1 MSQMCGR
8 DAGIA
13 AECLV
18 WGGPP
23 WARLQRGSGTGSRL
37 ADLAKQGCSFLAIS
51 LKASRPALH
60 FKRPTESRSEVD
72 NPNAG
77 IPPGSR

>member
-18 WGGPP
+18 WGKAAEGQASSPGAAGQTP
-23 WARLQRGSGTGSRL
+23 
-37 ADLAKQGCSFLAIS
+37 GCSFLAIS
-51 LKASRPALH
+51 LNASGLALH
-60 FKRPTESRSEVD
+60 FKRPTESSSDDD